1 MSDRAIFGIPELDRV
16 LAPAL
21 PAGWLG
27 ILEGPA
33 GSGSPLLAKQ
43 FAHSALPEVPVYY
56 YTTYERTPDVLRTF
70 GEHGWGTDGLS
81 VVNLADEYFDRVLRR
96 DLEVSKTRER
106 GLTVSDLLGPQPP
119 PVRRRVYNVES
130 RILAD
135 LAAIDRP
142 FRFALDSLDFL
153 LEVLSPADVMIVAR
167 QIRHLCQVVGGQALL
182 VVQTDVHERRIQG
195 FLEDMADLIL
205 VLRSELGARGPEHE
219 LAIRKVRNHPDLTQV
234 RRARATASG
243 LDIEAEPSSA
253 P

>member
-1 MSDRAIFGIPELDRV
+1 MAARAIFGIPELDKE
-16 LAPAL
+16 LGAAL
-21 PAGWLG
+21 PAGWLAL
-27 ILEGPA
+27 LEGPP

-43 FAHSALPEVPVYY
+43 FAHAALPDVPVYY

-70 GEHGWGTDGLS
+70 AEHDWETEGLS

-106 GLTVSDLLGPQPP
+106 GLTVQDLLGPQPP
-119 PVRRRVYNVES
+119 PVRRRIYNVES

-135 LAAIDRP
+135 LAAIDAP

-153 LEVLSPADVMIVAR
+153 LEVLQPADVMIVAR
-167 QIRHLCQVVGGQALL
+167 QIRHLCQMVGGQALL
-182 VVQTDVHERRIQG
+182 VVQTDAHERRIQG
-195 FLEDMADLIL
+195 FLEDMADLIID
-205 VLRSELGARGPEHE
+205 LRSELGAHGAEHE

-234 RRARATASG
+234 RKARATASG
-243 LDIEAEPSSA
+243 LRVEAQSSRA